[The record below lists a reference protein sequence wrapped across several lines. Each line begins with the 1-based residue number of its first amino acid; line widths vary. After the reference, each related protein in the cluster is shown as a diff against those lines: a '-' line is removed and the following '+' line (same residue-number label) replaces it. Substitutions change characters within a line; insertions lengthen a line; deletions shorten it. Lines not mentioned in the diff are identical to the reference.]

1 MSPRHLTVNVALTL
15 LLLVL
20 LIFGAYQLWPTA
32 AGTAPRPFVAALITA
47 LLPIGT
53 MVLLSLVERCF
64 TPAGPRKT
72 LASWL
77 LHLQIN
83 IFWTFVA
90 GFTYA
95 FATMV
100 SANLAG
106 HLGLRTGLI
115 DLRFAEGKGIL
126 AIIGAAW
133 IAAIAGDFFFYW
145 YHRTA
150 HKVHLIWQI
159 HKMHHMDEALDALTI
174 YRDNWLDPIYSAIM
188 IGIPSGIFLR
198 TDDIDPWDL
207 GLVSGTVAAVV
218 SAVVILGHMN
228 VRLQVGRASLF
239 FCSPQVH
246 RIHHSRLP
254 HHFDKNFA
262 FVFPIWDV
270 LFGTYY
276 APAKDEFPPT
286 GVPGERDVVSFWD
299 AQTFTLRAWWKL
311 LGPRVSPSVQP
322 GGVAS
327 NLTARNPPGSE
338 LD

>member
-1 MSPRHLTVNVALTL
+1 MTVRHRAFNVGLTVL
-15 LLLVL
+15 LLLL
-20 LIFGAYQLWPTA
+20 LAVGAFTLWPTP
-32 AGTAPRPFVAALITA
+32 AGASPRPLAAALLTA
-47 LLPIGT
+47 LLPIAT
-53 MVLLSLVERCF
+53 MVLLSLLERCF

-72 LASWL
+72 FEGWL

-95 FATMV
+95 FA
-100 SANLAG
+100 ALASG
-106 HLGLRTGLI
+106 AVATRLGFRTGII
-115 DLRFAEGKGIL
+115 DLRFAQGKGVL

-133 IAAIAGDFFFYW
+133 LAAIAGDFFFYW

-150 HKVHLIWQI
+150 HKVHLLWQI

-188 IGIPSGIFLR
+188 IGIPSGLFLNL
-198 TDDIDPWDL
+198 DDIDPWDL
-207 GLVSGTVAAVV
+207 GALSGTVAAVV
-218 SAVVILGHMN
+218 SAAVVLGHMN
-228 VRLQVGRASLF
+228 VRLQVGRGSLF

-254 HHFDKNFA
+254 QHFDKNFA
-262 FVFPIWDV
+262 FVFPLWDV

-276 APAKDEFPPT
+276 APQKDEFPPT
-286 GVPGERDVVSFWD
+286 GIPGERDVTTFWE

-311 LGPRVSPSVQP
+311 LRARTTS
-322 GGVAS
+322 
-327 NLTARNPPGSE
+327 TARARTR
-338 LD
+338 LDQ